1 MKKLLAFFALSLFV
15 LSGCGYKSMTHYS
28 KKAIGEKVYA
38 KVDMLRS
45 DPENTVLIKDAVN
58 EAIVTKLRSKLVSE
72 EEADTKMFVSVANVG
87 LAAIQYDQNGYVILY
102 RTTVTLNTKVVR
114 GTVIRSFS
122 TSGSYDFP
130 IEPNTTVSDSKRFE
144 SIKNGAV
151 KAIDMLI
158 SQISILGVIDGAGA
172 NSSKGN

>member
-1 MKKLLAFFALSLFV
+1 MKKLLSVVLLAFLLG
-15 LSGCGYKSMTHYS
+15 GCGYKSITHYS

-38 KVDMLRS
+38 KVEMLRS

-58 EAIVTKLRSKLVSE
+58 EAIVTKLRGKLVSE
-72 EEADTKMFVSVANVG
+72 EQADTKMFISVSNVA
-87 LAAIQYDQNGYVILY
+87 LSAIQYDQNGYVILY
-102 RTTVTLNTKVVR
+102 RTNVTLDTTVVR
-114 GTVIRSFS
+114 GS
-122 TSGSYDFP
+122 TSRRFTTYGSYDFP

-158 SQISILGVIDGAGA
+158 SQISILGVVDGAGA

>member
-1 MKKLLAFFALSLFV
+1 LKKLLLALSLVV
-15 LSGCGYKSMTHYS
+15 LFGGCGYKSATYYS

-38 KVDMLRS
+38 KVTMLRS

-58 EAIVTKLRSKLVSE
+58 EAIVTKLKSKLVSE
-72 EEADTKMFVSVANVG
+72 GEADTKMLVTVTSVG
-87 LAAIQYDQNGYVILY
+87 LSAVQYDQNGYVVLY
-102 RTTVTLNTKVVR
+102 RTTITLTT
-114 GTVIRSFS
+114 TVIKGVSSRSFS

-144 SIKNGAV
+144 AIKNGAV

-158 SQISILGVIDGAGA
+158 SQISILGSIDGAGA